1 MMVNLATKTSF
12 HVYAVAQCLPS
23 FRASAGINLA
33 DYVLHVHARHRHFS
47 FQPQFVYYDKGEW
60 RYCPH
65 LHPEVTG
72 FIGWRP
78 YFNKRWPAGSGK
90 LAFKE
95 FCRERGLRTPLYQ
108 RSPEGM
114 PAYLLKVN
122 ESSFGRGMRGP
133 FKPGTPPP
141 AAAEGAYYEAF
152 ISGRI
157 LKASYWDD
165 RLLCLEVQDCPTVTG
180 DGRRTVRE
188 LIQANLMPIE
198 IKGQWQYF
206 EDMVAFQ
213 DAKLDDVPEKGRS
226 LLAEYRYNANL
237 TCNYDRNANVI
248 GDEKHAFI
256 VQQLREWGPT
266 FLESI
271 PAELRGAGTM
281 YTVDAVADA
290 DSRVWLLEMNCNP
303 AMHPDVY
310 FGMFE
315 GLFGPAE
322 EPAAGAAEKES
333 MAVAM
338 SILPLPTVASPA
350 SAMPIPRPT
359 VGPARELREQLSRQE
374 MLAVARS
381 HIDNERL
388 EDALRNLKPLI
399 SGPEVLTEALPLAAR
414 VYAQL
419 RLTDLAQ
426 DCYRRYLAVHRG
438 AVQESFELGI
448 TYFERGE
455 SQRAEELWNEIL
467 AREPA
472 HPPTLFYS
480 GLLAAGAGRTGA
492 ARGHLQAL
500 VESCPAD
507 NLYVDRGR
515 KLLIEIERGAV
526 ASPH

>member
-1 MMVNLATKTSF
+1 MVVRETKTAF
-12 HVYAVAQCLPS
+12 HAYAVAQCLPS

-33 DYVLHVHARHRHFS
+33 DYVLHVHARNRHFA
-47 FQPQFVYYDKGEW
+47 FQPQFVIFDHGEW

-65 LHPEVTG
+65 NHPEITG

-114 PAYLLKVN
+114 PAYLLKLNV
-122 ESSFGRGMRGP
+122 SSFGRGMRGP
-133 FKPGTPPP
+133 FKAGTPPP
-141 AAAEGAYYEAF
+141 AAAESAYYEAF

-165 RLLCLEVQDCPTVTG
+165 RLLCLEVQDRPTVTG
-180 DGRRTVRE
+180 DGRRTVRQ
-188 LIQANLMPIE
+188 LIQANLLPFE
-198 IKGQWQYF
+198 VKGQWQYF

-213 DAKLDDVPEKGRS
+213 DAKLDDVPEQGRS
-226 LLAEYRYNANL
+226 LLVEYRYNANL
-237 TCNYDRNANVI
+237 TCNYDRNANVMMKEEH
-248 GDEKHAFI
+248 GFI

-271 PAELRGAGTM
+271 PAELRGVGTV

-303 AMHPDVY
+303 AIHPGVY

-322 EPAAGAAEKES
+322 EPAETAAQSEA
-333 MAVAM
+333 MAMAM
-338 SILPLPTVASPA
+338 STLPLPTVASQA

-374 MLAVARS
+374 MLAVARFQIE
-381 HIDNERL
+381 HERL
-388 EDALRNLKPLI
+388 EEALRNLKPLI
-399 SGPEVLTEALPLAAR
+399 TGPEVLMEALPLAAR

-419 RLTDLAQ
+419 RLTELAQ
-426 DCYRRYLAVHRG
+426 DCYRRYLSVHQG

-455 SQRAEELWNEIL
+455 NQRAEELWQQIL
-467 AREPA
+467 EREPA

-492 ARGHLQAL
+492 ARDHLQAL
-500 VESCPAD
+500 VRSCPPD

-515 KLLIEIERGAV
+515 ELLKEIESGAV